1 MPTQSVQR
9 GPNGTFVWV
18 IKPDSTAEMR
28 DIKVGQ
34 INGDTTLVDKG
45 LAAGEAIVVDGQ
57 YKVKV
62 GIKVAATPQSNQTA
76 DAGAPAGSLA
86 K

>member
-1 MPTQSVQR
+1 MRSVK
-9 GPNGTFVWV
+9 
-18 IKPDSTAEMR
+18 I
-28 DIKVGQ
+28 GQ
-34 INGDTTLVDKG
+34 INGNTALVDKG
-45 LAAGEAIVVDGQ
+45 LAAGETVVVDGQ

-76 DAGAPAGSLA
+76 DAGAPAAPAGSPA

>member
-1 MPTQSVQR
+1 
-9 GPNGTFVWV
+9 
-18 IKPDSTAEMR
+18 
-28 DIKVGQ
+28 
-34 INGDTTLVDKG
+34 
-45 LAAGEAIVVDGQ
+45 VVDGQ

-76 DAGAPAGSLA
+76 DAGAAPGSAA